1 MEAIIAARS
10 ALSSMVVPTLLAF
23 FIFSLLGYIMECIV
37 LTVDK
42 KKLVIN
48 RGFVMHLPFCIIYGF
63 GMIFGYAVLSPF
75 SDNWVLLFLVGSTF
89 ATVFEYAV
97 AKLQIRLFGS
107 FWWDYSGKPFNY
119 KGILCLESSIG
130 WGILAIILVE
140 YLYVAVVNFVS
151 FIPIPIAS
159 TIAFALS
166 ALYSIDFVFSAYMS
180 KSNKDMVKGFALIRL
195 YRSRFTRK

>member
-10 ALSSMVVPTLLAF
+10 ALSPMVVPTLLAF

-63 GMIFGYAVLSPF
+63 GMIFGYAFLSPF
-75 SDNWVLLFLVGSTF
+75 SDNWVLLFLVGATF
-89 ATVFEYAV
+89 ATSFEYAV

-130 WGILAIILVE
+130 WGILGIILVE
-140 YLYVAVVNFVS
+140 YLYTAVINFVS
-151 FIPIPIAS
+151 FIPMPIAS
-159 TIAFALS
+159 VLAFALS
-166 ALYSIDFVFSAYMS
+166 ALYSLDFIFSAYMS
-180 KSNKDMVKGFALIRL
+180 KNNKDVVKGFALIKL
-195 YRSRFTRK
+195 YKSRFSRK